1 MGVGEKNENENKVYS
16 LHGAKFV
23 HSSSNVSYLGGG
35 ITVVRWDFLRQYKY
49 VQAGISVLDNLSW
62 AIPIKSK
69 SFMYNYIVQTIKIFN
84 NRKSARASGNDTG
97 KT

>member
-1 MGVGEKNENENKVYS
+1 MKSRFIPSMGQNSYTAAAMFLSGRGDYS
-16 LHGAKFV
+16 
-23 HSSSNVSYLGGG
+23 
-35 ITVVRWDFLRQYKY
+35 WDFLRQYKY

-69 SFMYNYIVQTIKIFN
+69 SFMYNYIVQTLKIFN
-84 NRKSARASGNDTG
+84 NRKSARATGNDTG